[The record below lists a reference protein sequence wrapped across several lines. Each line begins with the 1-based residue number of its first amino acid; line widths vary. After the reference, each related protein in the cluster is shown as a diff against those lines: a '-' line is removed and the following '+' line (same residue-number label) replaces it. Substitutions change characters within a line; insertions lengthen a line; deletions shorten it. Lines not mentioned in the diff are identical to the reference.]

1 MYILLA
7 DVLKSFLGASV
18 GASEIAGGVHLLVGF
33 FGASGHDSSRFSCL
47 SGVRGS
53 SLFIVLIC

>member
-7 DVLKSFLGASV
+7 DVLKSFL

-33 FGASGHDSSRFSCL
+33 FGASGHDCSRFSCL

>member
-7 DVLKSFLGASV
+7 DVLKSFL

-33 FGASGHDSSRFSCL
+33 FGASGHDCSRFSCL
-47 SGVRGS
+47 SGVQGS
-53 SLFIVLIC
+53 SLFIVLICERLL